1 MYTNCLISWFLHTW
15 LMKSLTITVPWSIH
29 VFVKPSAPKDEGPK
43 VRSWFV
49 YLLTPM
55 CGWNEGWNYLSN
67 CLTFLNGSIVLFKA
81 FVIAGLWIHSYA
93 MLICSHCGMW
103 CWKLVNMEMPLLQL
117 IFRSAVLSLSG
128 DSNAL
133 LLQDSS
139 DVLHCRPGYFND
151 CHKSTMKKL
160 IWLTVEANDHH

>member
-1 MYTNCLISWFLHTW
+1 
-15 LMKSLTITVPWSIH
+15 
-29 VFVKPSAPKDEGPK
+29 
-43 VRSWFV
+43 
-49 YLLTPM
+49 
-55 CGWNEGWNYLSN
+55 
-67 CLTFLNGSIVLFKA
+67 
-81 FVIAGLWIHSYA
+81 
-93 MLICSHCGMW
+93 
-103 CWKLVNMEMPLLQL
+103 MEMPLLQL